1 MREVVNRLLRDF
13 NKAVGDVGA
22 MLMLIGQ
29 GEARK
34 ARGEPRTEAV
44 ASWERARATLEEAI
58 NQMHGLVE

>member
-22 MLMLIGQ
+22 MLLIGQ